1 MCLRQI
7 SADQYRQQAG
17 QAPHQPVDKRQQH
30 FTMIAAAA
38 LTMHQN
44 PSSQHETVFPSGTG
58 SDVLRLTA
66 PSKAPHRLTLRHSGE
81 YNFIVWALDN
91 RGHYRGLLV
100 NKIGSYKGSSS
111 SASEATL

>member
-1 MCLRQI
+1 
-7 SADQYRQQAG
+7 
-17 QAPHQPVDKRQQH
+17 
-30 FTMIAAAA
+30 
-38 LTMHQN
+38 MHQN

-100 NKIGSYKGSSS
+100 NKIGSYKGRVVLP
-111 SASEATL
+111 AGTRYVTITADGAWTITRG